1 MSLPAAVLDGR
12 AQNGDV
18 PEIDPAARPQQW
30 RFSAE
35 YKQKIC
41 DEYEATPDGE
51 KGSVLRREGLYSSQ
65 ISEWRLSRDAGA
77 QGGIEPRV
85 RKPRRGATEVEVL
98 GRYSNHAGEWPGGI
112 AGQV

>member
-18 PEIDPAARPQQW
+18 PEIDPAARPQRW

-35 YKQKIC
+35 YK
-41 DEYEATPDGE
+41 
-51 KGSVLRREGLYSSQ
+51 Q
-65 ISEWRLSRDAGA
+65 ISEWRLSRDAAA

-85 RKPRRGATEVEVL
+85 RKPRRSATEVDL
-98 GRYSNHAGEWPGGI
+98 GGHKKNPTVIDPAIDLS
-112 AGQV
+112 